1 MGKTGTVYW
10 FTDFKSSFLIFEER
24 DSGVLRINLQENDE
38 MALKTWLRKTWHG
51 EVGLFP
57 KQESSP
63 ILL

>member
-24 DSGVLRINLQENDE
+24 YSDVLRINLQENDE
-38 MALKTWLRKTWHG
+38 MALKTWLRKHG